1 MLVKN
6 SSDTIG
12 NRTRNL
18 SACSAAPEPTAT
30 PRATT
35 ETNTITLSRLWN
47 WWMQRIMQCHSIHIR
62 ALTENLWY
70 SNQQNAQYRNI

>member
-1 MLVKN
+1 MSVKN
-6 SSDTIG
+6 SNDTIG

-18 SACSAAPEPTAT
+18 PACSAAPEPTAT

-47 WWMQRIMQCHSIHIR
+47 WWMQQILQFYGIHIR
-62 ALTENLWY
+62 ALNEKLLY
-70 SNQQNAQYRNI
+70 SNQQNAQYCNI